1 MISDVL
7 INALANAISAKT
19 QLPEFPSGITVAEA
33 YHYIPDLTQ
42 RVSDGPAGIKAG
54 ITNTDLQ
61 RLFGLEEPLI
71 GLLYQN
77 SEIQSG
83 NSLPYSPHRRI
94 ECEMAVTFNADGDPI
109 SVGPAI
115 EFVSLDFARPED
127 MTPGNLTLCNLGAD
141 RFIRGEMTDWDSFD
155 FDELTAI
162 DIIAKRD
169 GETLLTTSPMDSLD
183 GPANALD
190 WCISKA
196 RSLGFALP
204 DNGILL
210 AGTNGTAIEAQPG
223 HYEISYGPLGSVTF
237 SISNS

>member
-19 QLPEFPSGITVAEA
+19 QLPEFPAGITVAEA
-33 YHYIPDLTQ
+33 YQYIPELTE

-71 GLLYQN
+71 GLLYKN

-94 ECEMAVTFNADGDPI
+94 ECEMAVTFNAVGDPI

-115 EFVSLDFARPED
+115 EFVRLNFARPED
-127 MTPGNLTLCNLGAD
+127 MTPGNVTLCNLGAD
-141 RFIRGEMTDWDSFD
+141 QFIRGEMSAWDSFD
-155 FDELTAI
+155 FTALADI
-162 DIIAKRD
+162 DIELKRD
-169 GETLLTTSPMDSLD
+169 GEVILATSPLDSFG
-183 GPANALD
+183 GPKPALD
-190 WCISKA
+190 WCVNKA
-196 RSLGFALP
+196 NSLGFTIP
-204 DNGILL
+204 QGGVLL
-210 AGTNGTAIEAQPG
+210 AGTNGAAMEADPG
-223 HYEISYGPLGSVTF
+223 HYEVSYGPLGTIEF
-237 SISNS
+237 TIA

>member
-19 QLPEFPSGITVAEA
+19 QLPEFPAGITVAEA
-33 YHYIPDLTQ
+33 YQYIPDLTQ

-71 GLLYQN
+71 GLLYKN

-94 ECEMAVTFNADGDPI
+94 ECEMAVTFNAVGDPI

-127 MTPGNLTLCNLGAD
+127 MTPGNVTLCNLGAD
-141 RFIRGEMTDWDSFD
+141 QFIRGEMSAWDSFD
-155 FDELTAI
+155 FTGLADI
-162 DIIAKRD
+162 DIELKRD
-169 GETLLTTSPMDSLD
+169 GEVILATSPLDSFG
-183 GPANALD
+183 GPKPALD
-190 WCISKA
+190 WCVNKA
-196 RSLGFALP
+196 NSLGFTIP
-204 DNGILL
+204 QGGVLL
-210 AGTNGTAIEAQPG
+210 AGTNGAAMEADPG
-223 HYEISYGPLGSVTF
+223 HYEVSYGPLGTIEF
-237 SISNS
+237 TIA

>member
-1 MISDVL
+1 MISEVL

-19 QLPEFPSGITVAEA
+19 QLPEFPAGITVSEA
-33 YHYIPDLTQ
+33 YQYIPDLTQ

-77 SEIQSG
+77 GEIQSG
-83 NSLPYSPHRRI
+83 DSLPYSPHRRI
-94 ECEMAVTFNADGDPI
+94 ECEMAVTCNGEGDPI

-115 EFVSLDFARPED
+115 EFVRLDFARPED
-127 MTPGNLTLCNLGAD
+127 MTPGNITLCNLGAD
-141 RFIRGEMTDWDSFD
+141 RFIRGEMTAWESFD
-155 FDELTAI
+155 FDELAAI
-162 DIIAKRD
+162 EIIAMRD
-169 GETLLTTSPMDSLD
+169 GETLLTASPMDSLN

-196 RSLGFALP
+196 KSLGLTLP
-204 DNGILL
+204 ENGILL
-210 AGTNGTAIEAQPG
+210 AGTNGTAIEAHPG
-223 HYEISYGPLGSVTF
+223 CYEISYGPLGTLTF
-237 SISNS
+237 SISDA

>member
-19 QLPEFPSGITVAEA
+19 QLPEFPAGITVTEA
-33 YHYIPDLTQ
+33 YEYIPELTE

-71 GLLYQN
+71 GLLYKN

-94 ECEMAVTFNADGDPI
+94 ECEMAVTFNAVGDPI

-127 MTPGNLTLCNLGAD
+127 MTPGNVTLCNLGAD
-141 RFIRGEMTDWDSFD
+141 QFIRGEMSAWDSFD
-155 FDELTAI
+155 FTALADI
-162 DIIAKRD
+162 DIELKRD
-169 GETLLTTSPMDSLD
+169 GEVILATSPLDSFG
-183 GPANALD
+183 GPKPALD
-190 WCISKA
+190 WCVNKA
-196 RSLGFALP
+196 NSLGFTIP
-204 DNGILL
+204 QGGVLL
-210 AGTNGTAIEAQPG
+210 AGTNGAAMEADPG
-223 HYEISYGPLGSVTF
+223 HYEVSYGPLGTIEF
-237 SISNS
+237 TIA

>member
-19 QLPEFPSGITVAEA
+19 QLPEFPAGITVAEA
-33 YHYIPDLTQ
+33 YQYIPELTE

-71 GLLYQN
+71 GLLYKN

-83 NSLPYSPHRRI
+83 HSLPYSQHRRI
-94 ECEMAVTFNADGDPI
+94 ECEMAVTFNAVGDPI

-127 MTPGNLTLCNLGAD
+127 MTPGNVTLCNLGAD
-141 RFIRGEMTDWDSFD
+141 QFIRGEMSAWDSFD
-155 FDELTAI
+155 FTALADI
-162 DIIAKRD
+162 DIELKRD
-169 GETLLTTSPMDSLD
+169 GEVILATSPLDSFG
-183 GPANALD
+183 GPKPALD
-190 WCISKA
+190 WCVNKA
-196 RSLGFALP
+196 NSLGFTIP
-204 DNGILL
+204 QGGVLL
-210 AGTNGTAIEAQPG
+210 AGTNGAAMEADPG
-223 HYEISYGPLGSVTF
+223 HYEVSYGPLGTIEF
-237 SISNS
+237 TIA

>member
-19 QLPEFPSGITVAEA
+19 QLPEFPAGITVAEA
-33 YHYIPDLTQ
+33 YEYIPELTE
-42 RVSDGPAGIKAG
+42 RVSDGPASIKAG

-71 GLLYQN
+71 GLLYKN

-94 ECEMAVTFNADGDPI
+94 ECEMAVTFNAVGDPI

-127 MTPGNLTLCNLGAD
+127 MTPGNVTLCNLGAD
-141 RFIRGEMTDWDSFD
+141 QFIRGEMSAWDSFD
-155 FDELTAI
+155 FTALADI
-162 DIIAKRD
+162 DIELKRD
-169 GETLLTTSPMDSLD
+169 GEVILTTSPLDSFG
-183 GPANALD
+183 GPKPALD
-190 WCISKA
+190 WCVNKA
-196 RSLGFALP
+196 NSLGFTIP
-204 DNGILL
+204 QGGVLL
-210 AGTNGTAIEAQPG
+210 AGTNGAAMEADPG
-223 HYEISYGPLGSVTF
+223 HYEVSYGPLGTIEF
-237 SISNS
+237 TIA

>member
-19 QLPEFPSGITVAEA
+19 QLPEFPAGITVAEA
-33 YHYIPDLTQ
+33 YEYIPELTE

-54 ITNTDLQ
+54 ITSTDLQ

-71 GLLYQN
+71 GLLYKN

-94 ECEMAVTFNADGDPI
+94 ECEMAVTFNAVGDPI

-127 MTPGNLTLCNLGAD
+127 MTPGNVTLCNLGAD
-141 RFIRGEMTDWDSFD
+141 QFIRGEMSAWDSFD
-155 FDELTAI
+155 FTALADI
-162 DIIAKRD
+162 DIELKRD
-169 GETLLTTSPMDSLD
+169 GEVILATSPLDSFG
-183 GPANALD
+183 GPKPALD
-190 WCISKA
+190 WCVNKA
-196 RSLGFALP
+196 NSLGFTIP
-204 DNGILL
+204 QGGVLL
-210 AGTNGTAIEAQPG
+210 AGTNGAAMEADPG
-223 HYEISYGPLGSVTF
+223 HYEVSYGPLGTIEF
-237 SISNS
+237 TIA

>member
-19 QLPEFPSGITVAEA
+19 QLPEFPAGITVAEA
-33 YHYIPDLTQ
+33 YEYIPELTE

-71 GLLYQN
+71 GLLYKN

-94 ECEMAVTFNADGDPI
+94 ECEMAVTFNAVGDPI

-115 EFVSLDFARPED
+115 EFVRLNFARPED
-127 MTPGNLTLCNLGAD
+127 MTPGNVTLCNLGAD
-141 RFIRGEMTDWDSFD
+141 QFIRGEMSAWDSFD
-155 FDELTAI
+155 FTALADI
-162 DIIAKRD
+162 DIELKRD
-169 GETLLTTSPMDSLD
+169 GEVILATSPLDSFG
-183 GPANALD
+183 GPKPALD
-190 WCISKA
+190 WCVNKA
-196 RSLGFALP
+196 NSLGFTIP
-204 DNGILL
+204 QGGVLL
-210 AGTNGTAIEAQPG
+210 AGTNGAAMEADPG
-223 HYEISYGPLGSVTF
+223 HYEVSYGPLGTIEF
-237 SISNS
+237 TIA

>member
-19 QLPEFPSGITVAEA
+19 QLPEFPAGITVAEA
-33 YHYIPDLTQ
+33 YEYIPELTE

-71 GLLYQN
+71 GLLYKN

-94 ECEMAVTFNADGDPI
+94 ECEMAVTFNAVGDPI

-127 MTPGNLTLCNLGAD
+127 MTPGNVTLCNLGAD
-141 RFIRGEMTDWDSFD
+141 QFIRGEMSAWDSFD
-155 FDELTAI
+155 FTALADI
-162 DIIAKRD
+162 DIELKRD
-169 GETLLTTSPMDSLD
+169 GEVILATSPLDSFG
-183 GPANALD
+183 GPKLALD
-190 WCISKA
+190 WCVKKA
-196 RSLGFALP
+196 NSLGFTIP
-204 DNGILL
+204 QGGVLL
-210 AGTNGTAIEAQPG
+210 AGTNGAAMEADPG
-223 HYEISYGPLGSVTF
+223 HYEVSYGPLGTIEF
-237 SISNS
+237 TIA

>member
-19 QLPEFPSGITVAEA
+19 QLPEFPAGITVAEA
-33 YHYIPDLTQ
+33 YEYIPELTE

-71 GLLYQN
+71 GLLYKN

-94 ECEMAVTFNADGDPI
+94 ECEMAVTFNAVGDPI

-127 MTPGNLTLCNLGAD
+127 MTPGNVTLCNLGAD
-141 RFIRGEMTDWDSFD
+141 QFIRGEMSAWDSFD
-155 FDELTAI
+155 FTALADI
-162 DIIAKRD
+162 DIELKRD
-169 GETLLTTSPMDSLD
+169 GEVILATSPLDSFG
-183 GPANALD
+183 GPKPALD
-190 WCISKA
+190 WCVNKA
-196 RSLGFALP
+196 NSLGFTIP
-204 DNGILL
+204 QGGVLL
-210 AGTNGTAIEAQPG
+210 AGTNGAAMEADPG
-223 HYEISYGPLGSVTF
+223 HYEVSYGPLGTIEF
-237 SISNS
+237 TIA

>member
-19 QLPEFPSGITVAEA
+19 QLPEFPAGITVAEA
-33 YHYIPDLTQ
+33 YQYIPELTE

-71 GLLYQN
+71 GLLYKN

-94 ECEMAVTFNADGDPI
+94 ECEMAVTFNAVGDPI

-115 EFVSLDFARPED
+115 EFVRLNFARPED
-127 MTPGNLTLCNLGAD
+127 MTPGNVTLCNLGAD
-141 RFIRGEMTDWDSFD
+141 QFIRGEMSAWDSFD
-155 FDELTAI
+155 FTALADI
-162 DIIAKRD
+162 DIELKRD
-169 GETLLTTSPMDSLD
+169 GEVILATSPLDSFG
-183 GPANALD
+183 GPKPALD
-190 WCISKA
+190 WCVNKA
-196 RSLGFALP
+196 NSLGFTIP
-204 DNGILL
+204 QGGVLL
-210 AGTNGTAIEAQPG
+210 AGTNGAAMEADPG
-223 HYEISYGPLGSVTF
+223 HYEVSYGPLGTIEF
-237 SISNS
+237 AIA